1 MKETNKKHIL
11 LRYSIVVGLVLLFS
25 CAIVWNMFKTS
36 YVYAQEWNAKADSV
50 LTKSTPIE
58 PERGKILADNGTVLA
73 ANLQFYIPRIDWL
86 AASMNKDTLD
96 KYLPALCDSLALLE
110 PSRNAQQWNEEL
122 TSSYERI
129 VKDKKTKNKRNH
141 SYRLIRRLLTHGEW
155 KRLKQFPFFKQFGVP
170 KNILYCERQTKRTKP
185 YGSMAARSI
194 GNVSE
199 NENSSSIH
207 GRSGL
212 EMALDSMLY
221 GQPGEATRIQ
231 LTNNIVNHE
240 SKPAVPGYDITT
252 TINIALQDI
261 VENELYNMCHETDA
275 RWGTCVLME
284 VATGEIKAI
293 SNLEWNDKAGD
304 YIEGRNNAVLG
315 YEPGSVM
322 KPISMMIAL
331 EEGVVGNID
340 TPIPTG
346 TTWLYEGR
354 AINDPHGGAQLT
366 PRQII
371 ETSSNVGMSR
381 LIVKRYGSNPG
392 GFYDKLESMGFF
404 EPFNSGIGGERSPMI
419 QRLGNT
425 RADRV
430 ALTRMAFGYST
441 LIPPLSTLAMYNA
454 IANDG
459 KYVRPHLVKKLSRE
473 GQPDSIVPVSYIRQ
487 QVCSPENA
495 QKLRVMMHD
504 VVWGSRGTARRW
516 VQDERVPIAGKTGT
530 AYTINSDGQYGTQ
543 KRLAFCGFFP
553 YDKPKYSCIVLML
566 GANRGAGASSGMVLK
581 NVALKMYARGLLGD
595 APNYAVTIDKEGK
608 AIAKSPS
615 QATLFAS
622 TSPTHNSFVRKGLAI
637 PNAKSFKRT
646 STTSGVPNV
655 RGLAVR
661 DAIALLE
668 NMGLCVRFSG
678 NGYVVGQSLAAG
690 SSFVRGQAITLS
702 LTH

>member
-1 MKETNKKHIL
+1 MKETNKRHIL
-11 LRYSIVVGLVLLFS
+11 WRYSLIVMLVLLFS
-25 CAIVWNMFKTS
+25 AAIVWNMFKTS
-36 YVYAQEWNAKADSV
+36 VVYSSKWNAKADSV
-50 LTKSTPIE
+50 LTQVTIIE

-73 ANLQFYIPRIDWL
+73 ANLQFYIARIDWL
-86 AASMNKDTLD
+86 AAGMKKDTLD
-96 KYLPALCDSLALLE
+96 KYLPALCDSLAVLD
-110 PSRNAQQWNEEL
+110 PTRTAQQWQDEL
-122 TSSYERI
+122 KDSYERI
-129 VKDKKTKNKRNH
+129 TTDKKRRNH
-141 SYRLIRRLLTHGEW
+141 SYRLIKRLLTHSEW
-155 KRLKQFPFFKQFGVP
+155 ERLQQFPFCKFAVSKKV
-170 KNILYCERQTKRTKP
+170 LYCERNTKRCKP
-185 YGSMAARSI
+185 YGAMASRSI
-194 GNVSE
+194 GNVAQDST
-199 NENSSSIH
+199 SSSMH

-221 GQPGEATRIQ
+221 GIPGEATHIQ
-231 LTNNIVNHE
+231 LTYNIVNHE
-240 SKPAVPGYDITT
+240 SVPAVPGYDITT
-252 TINIALQDI
+252 TINIGLQDI
-261 VENELYNMCHETDA
+261 VENELYDMCHETDA
-275 RWGTCVLME
+275 RWGTAVLME

-293 SNLEWNDKAGD
+293 SNLEWNDAAGD

-331 EEGVVGNID
+331 EDGIVDNID
-340 TPIPTG
+340 QPMATG

-381 LIVKRYGSNPG
+381 IIVKKYGSNPG
-392 GFYDKLESMGFF
+392 GFYDRLNEMGFF
-404 EPFNSGIGGERSPMI
+404 EPFHSGIGGEQTPKI
-419 QRLGNT
+419 HRLKNT

-473 GQPDSIVPVSYIRQ
+473 GEPDSIVPVSYIRQ

-495 QKLRVMMHD
+495 QKLRIMLRD
-504 VVWGSRGTARRW
+504 VVWGSRGTARKW

-530 AYTINSDGQYGTQ
+530 AYTITSDGHYGTQ

-553 YDKPKYSCIVLML
+553 YDNPKYSCIVLML

-581 NVALKMYARGLLGD
+581 NIALKMYARGLLGNE
-595 APNYAVTIDKEGK
+595 PNYAMAVDKDGKPVTKTP
-608 AIAKSPS
+608 A
-615 QATLFAS
+615 QATLYARNNPS
-622 TSPTHNSFVRKGLAI
+622 TTSNVRKGLNAT
-637 PNAKSFKRT
+637 NAKVFQQPT
-646 STTSGVPNV
+646 NNGNGGVPNV

-661 DAIALLE
+661 DAIRRLE
-668 NMGLCVRFSG
+668 DVGLCVRFNG
-678 NGYVVGQSLAAG
+678 CGYVAAQSLAAG
-690 SSFVRGQAITLS
+690 SKFVRGQVINLTLRN
-702 LTH
+702 